1 MTALLLGLSIV
12 LSDHGGSPTVREITL
27 PIPPTGDFIITT
39 NTLLIVDGVVV
50 THPLKWRYLDSG
62 GFEVV
67 EMITAR
73 DGKTVLGVSV
83 RSKVVRRVPW
93 LR

>member
-1 MTALLLGLSIV
+1 MTEVLLALSLA
-12 LSDHGGSPTVREITL
+12 LSDARGPPTVREIPLPTL
-27 PIPPTGDFIITT
+27 PTGDFRITT
-39 NTLLIVDGVVV
+39 NTLLMVDGVVV
-50 THPLKWRYLDSG
+50 THPLRWHYLDSG

-73 DGKTVLGVSV
+73 DGKTVLAISV
-83 RSKVVRRVPW
+83 RSRVVRRVPW